1 MIPSSARGPR
11 RISCTILPGSQSCHA
26 EFVFQI
32 PDLPA
37 QGRLRY
43 VKPRRRARHV
53 LFFRDGNEVAQMA
66 EFHSKQAYALGMV
79 SQATKYF
86 LPTRSEDMLHR

>member
-1 MIPSSARGPR
+1 M
-11 RISCTILPGSQSCHA
+11 
-26 EFVFQI
+26 
-32 PDLPA
+32 
-37 QGRLRY
+37 
-43 VKPRRRARHV
+43 
-53 LFFRDGNEVAQMA
+53 FFGDGNEVAQMA